1 MIFQSHHNSLIKLGH
16 FGFEFWRI
24 LGDHSVI
31 VQTWFRALIM
41 LLPLINLIFSW
52 SFLFIYFIYLF
63 MFYSALSMFCCREKL
78 CMLFVLCYLVIS
90 ITNSDWVVD
99 RCILFGWSESEKKFV
114 IFYMYLTC
122 LVGEKVR
129 ESEVKFCLIIFWFF
143 IKRYNCS

>member
-78 CMLFVLCYLVIS
+78 CIYAICVVLFGYFNYEQWLGCRWMHSIWMVRKWKEICYFLYVF
-90 ITNSDWVVD
+90 D
-99 RCILFGWSESEKKFV
+99 LFGWWESEGKWSKILFNYFLV
-114 IFYMYLTC
+114 FY
-122 LVGEKVR
+122 
-129 ESEVKFCLIIFWFF
+129 
-143 IKRYNCS
+143 